1 MKKAISFI
9 LILIVVFSCKYLGIE
24 QKNTREEAP
33 IAMVYDSY
41 LYLDD
46 IKNLIPDNINK
57 QDSVLLVKSLI
68 NRWAKQ
74 ELLLY
79 NATLNFTIDEAEQ
92 YDRLVQDYRQ
102 SLLINGYKERL
113 VKQKLDT
120 AISRE
125 EILKYYDLNKNNFKL
140 NEELL
145 KIKYLHFGKD
155 LLDQKELINL
165 FKSDDLEDMH
175 SLENQG
181 LNFKEISLNDS
192 TWVKLEDVL
201 LKISKFREIP
211 KETLL
216 KKTKFLQKEDSLGL
230 YLVSVKDVLKRNDI
244 APLNYITPTI
254 KQMILH
260 KRKLELIREIEKT
273 LINDAIQNK
282 NFNEY

>member
-1 MKKAISFI
+1 MVF
-9 LILIVVFSCKYLGIE
+9 LLIVVSCQYLGIE
-24 QKNTREEAP
+24 QKKTIEVAP
-33 IAMVYDSY
+33 IAKVYDSY

-46 IKNLIPDNINK
+46 IKNLIPDNISK
-57 QDSVLLVKSLI
+57 QDSMLLVKSLI
-68 NRWAKQ
+68 TRWAKQ

-79 NATLNFTIDEAEQ
+79 NASLNITEEEAEQ

-120 AISRE
+120 AISPE
-125 EILKYYDLNKNNFKL
+125 EILKYYELNKNNFKL

-155 LLDQKELINL
+155 VLDQKELINL
-165 FKSDDLEDMH
+165 FKSDDAEDMH
-175 SLENQG
+175 TLENQG
-181 LNFKEISLNDS
+181 LNFIEFSLNDS
-192 TWVKLEDVL
+192 TWVKMEDVL
-201 LKISKFREIP
+201 LKISKFRELP
-211 KETLL
+211 RETLL

-230 YLVSVKDVLKRNDI
+230 YLVAVKDVLKRNDI